1 MKGLILKD
9 LYVLS
14 KTFKVYGILVL
25 FYGMFGLTTGQP
37 NFMMGMVCVLLAML
51 PITSLAYDER
61 AKWDKY
67 ALTMPINKNDIVL
80 SKYALGLLLSL
91 IGAVISLVASVV
103 IGDMGAET
111 LFTAFACMA
120 IGILYQAIILPIMFK
135 IGTEK
140 GRIVMMAA
148 ILVPVVGVL
157 LAVKIGIINQ
167 GTGEFLQAY
176 LDILPFVAVAMIIL
190 IYVGSVMLSIKFY
203 DNNKEV

>member
-14 KTFKVYGILVL
+14 KTFKVYGVLLL
-25 FYGMFGLTTGQP
+25 FYGVFGLTTGQP

-111 LFTAFACMA
+111 LFTAFACTA
-120 IGILYQAIILPIMFK
+120 IGIL
-135 IGTEK
+135 
-140 GRIVMMAA
+140 
-148 ILVPVVGVL
+148 
-157 LAVKIGIINQ
+157 
-167 GTGEFLQAY
+167 
-176 LDILPFVAVAMIIL
+176 
-190 IYVGSVMLSIKFY
+190 
-203 DNNKEV
+203 